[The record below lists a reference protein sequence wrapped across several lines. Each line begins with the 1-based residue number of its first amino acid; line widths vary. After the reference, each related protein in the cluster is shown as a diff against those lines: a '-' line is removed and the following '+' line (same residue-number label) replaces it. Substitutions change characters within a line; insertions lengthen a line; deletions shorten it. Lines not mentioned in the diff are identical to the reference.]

1 MRAGVVG
8 ANWGRVHVH
17 ALREH
22 GVDVVA
28 LAGDPLDHART
39 RPAAEQLGI
48 DLALQKPDAL
58 LDLELDLVTVATPAV
73 THPPLLAL
81 FAGIPTLCEKP
92 LLGMTGDAAL
102 LPRHSPTV
110 WLNYAF
116 PFLDSARV
124 FAKCVRETGTVTE
137 VRIVSLHDLP
147 GAMTGPEWFLEIA
160 SHPLSFAVHL
170 FGPPRLDATAQ
181 HQADRT
187 KTLLRAHLGDVPA
200 QITCRAEPGL
210 RGIEHRILVRTAGG
224 NIALVGR
231 YRTGEPWRFEPVRI
245 NDRAVNDGEWTATDC
260 WVRANVRSIGTVV
273 KAIRGGPLDR
283 VSAHALFPMLRA
295 RAIDD
300 CVRQAFQEP
309 A

>member
-28 LAGDPLDHART
+28 LAGDPSDHART

-224 NIALVGR
+224 NIALVGQVPHR
-231 YRTGEPWRFEPVRI
+231 RAVALRTRPDQRPSCQRRRVDGDRLLGAGQRAQHRHRSEGHPWR
-245 NDRAVNDGEWTATDC
+245 TS
-260 WVRANVRSIGTVV
+260 RS
-273 KAIRGGPLDR
+273 R
-283 VSAHALFPMLRA
+283 LRSCSLSDA
-295 RAIDD
+295 PRP
-300 CVRQAFQEP
+300 RNR
-309 A
+309 